1 MSSGPAA
8 TTAVPWHRGMD
19 AHVALGV
26 SLLVGLSLGAVL
38 LATTRAVT
46 SESRSRASADLQAGR
61 AAFERLLE
69 SRAES
74 TAALTRLIT
83 ELPVFRAHVS
93 DPRVA
98 RDAQTMAEMTD
109 RYRRQLR
116 AAFCVVTDLEG
127 TWISQPGW
135 QDVQTHPPA
144 LERAIAASLRGVA
157 GRQIVTIRDQLF
169 LVVVEPIR
177 FADEVL
183 GVMAVAH
190 ALDDGVAEEMA
201 RAGSFQVNLVAG
213 TRLSGSSLHAAG
225 RARLERILVEHGGF
239 QDVSGVS
246 ARLRDLGRDRYV
258 EGIFPLSEHAI
269 ADPSARLVL
278 LEDWRPTREFLAAL
292 RRQFAGAAGAVFVLA
307 LVGAVIFSR
316 RTSRPVREIALA
328 ARDIAAGNWARQVP
342 VTGSAE
348 AATMAEAFNAM
359 SASLRAT
366 QERLLHDAFHDP
378 LTHLPNRAL
387 FMDRLHRAFTRRGR
401 RPGFTFAVLFIDL
414 HGFKT
419 VNDSI
424 GHPAGDRLLLEI
436 AGRLTS
442 ALRDLDTIARRDS
455 SSASEASN
463 TLARVGGD
471 EFTILLED
479 LAEAGDAV
487 RIAERLQAAV
497 SVPISLGNQE
507 VFTSASIGIT
517 VASSSHRSGDDLI
530 RDADIAMYRAKT
542 AGGACAAIFDA
553 SMHQHVVQQMQLET
567 DLRHAI
573 ERGEFKLHYEPIVE
587 LHTARIVGYEAL
599 LRWQH
604 RDQGLLSPTVFLQV
618 AEETGLM
625 PQIDEW
631 VLNQAC
637 RDASWWQATLP
648 SGSGLSV
655 SVNVSAAAF
664 SQPDFVA
671 RVGKALRDSGLR
683 PRDLRLEVTENAAM
697 REAERSTAIMTELRD
712 LGVRISLDDFG
723 TGYSSLS
730 YLQRFPVDTLK
741 IDRSF
746 VLGLS
751 ANGENREI
759 VRTIVNLGRTL
770 KLDVIAEG
778 TETADQIAY
787 LENLQCGF
795 GQGYFFS
802 RPMPLEKLGSVTQI
816 DLSAIRLVAS
826 GS

>member
-1 MSSGPAA
+1 ME
-8 TTAVPWHRGMD
+8 

-26 SLLVGLSLGAVL
+26 SLLVALSLGAVL

-46 SESRSRASADLQAGR
+46 SESRGRAASDLEAGR
-61 AAFERLLE
+61 ASLERLLE
-69 SRAES
+69 ARAES
-74 TAALTRLIT
+74 SAALTRLIT

-93 DPRVA
+93 DPRVV
-98 RDAQTMAEMTD
+98 RDAHTMDEMTD
-109 RYRRQLR
+109 RYRRQLG
-116 AAFCVVTDLEG
+116 AAFCVVTDRNGES
-127 TWISQPGW
+127 ISRPGW
-135 QDVQTHPPA
+135 PEARASPA
-144 LERAIAASLRGVA
+144 SLDEAIAASLDGSAQR
-157 GRQIVTIRDQLF
+157 RIVTMGHQLF
-169 LVVVEPIR
+169 LVVIEPIR

-183 GVMAVAH
+183 GAMAVAH
-190 ALDDGVAEEMA
+190 ALDDAVADEMA
-201 RAGSFQVNLVAG
+201 KAASIQVNLVTG
-213 TRLSGSSLHAAG
+213 VRLSGSSLDAHG
-225 RARLERILVEHGGF
+225 RAELERMLLEGDEF
-239 QDVSGVS
+239 QDSRGVS
-246 ARLRDLGRDRYV
+246 PKLRDLGRDRYV
-258 EGIFPLSEHAI
+258 EGIFPLSEHAS

-292 RRQFAGAAGAVFVLA
+292 RRQIAGAAGVIFVLA
-307 LVGAVIFSR
+307 LAGAVVFSR
-316 RTSRPVREIALA
+316 RTSRPVREIAVA

-342 VTGSAE
+342 VCGSAE
-348 AATMAEAFNAM
+348 AVTMAEAFNAM

-387 FMDRLHRAFTRRGR
+387 FMDRLHRAFTRRSR
-401 RPGFTFAVLFIDL
+401 YPDYTFAVLFIDL
-414 HGFKT
+414 DRFKT

-424 GHPAGDRLLLEI
+424 GHPAGDKLLLEI
-436 AGRLTS
+436 AERLTS
-442 ALRDLDTIARRDS
+442 ALRDMDTVARADRDTGTPR
-455 SSASEASN
+455 N

-471 EFTILLED
+471 EFTILLEE
-479 LAEAGDAV
+479 LTEAGDAV
-487 RIAERLQAAV
+487 RIAERLQRAV
-497 SVPISLGNQE
+497 SVPISLAGQE

-517 VASSSHRSGDDLI
+517 VASASHRSGDDLI

-553 SMHQHVVQQMQLET
+553 SMHQRIVQQMQLET

-573 ERGEFKLHYEPIVE
+573 ERGEFRLHYEPIVE
-587 LHTARIVGYEAL
+587 LHTARIIGYEAL

-604 RDQGLLSPTVFLQV
+604 REQGLLSPTVFLQV

-631 VLNQAC
+631 VLHQAC
-637 RDASWWQATLP
+637 RDASWWQTALP
-648 SGSGLSV
+648 FGAGLSV
-655 SVNVSAAAF
+655 SVNVSASGF
-664 SQPDFVA
+664 SQPDFVS
-671 RVGKALRDSGLR
+671 RVGKALRESGLR
-683 PRDLRLEVTENAAM
+683 PRDLRLEVTESAAM
-697 REAERSTAIMTELRD
+697 REAERSTAIMTELRE

-751 ANGENREI
+751 RNDENREI

-787 LENLQCGF
+787 LDNLQCGF

-802 RPMPLEKLGSVTQI
+802 RPVPVEELGSLTQI

-826 GS
+826 SA